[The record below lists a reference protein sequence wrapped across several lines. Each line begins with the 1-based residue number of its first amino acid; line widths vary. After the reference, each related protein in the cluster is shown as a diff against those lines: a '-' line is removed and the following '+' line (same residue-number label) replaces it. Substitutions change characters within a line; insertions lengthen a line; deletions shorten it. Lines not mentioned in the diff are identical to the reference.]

1 MSFYWKTQAEGEGP
15 LGWPGGEQKMN
26 LKHKEESLLRQK
38 GWQRIGLICINT
50 KLNIPVRIKSY

>member
-50 KLNIPVRIKSY
+50 KK